1 MQTPAPPTTF
11 QTVRLARG
19 SHSSPDNGACV
30 MELASMLAGEP
41 FSDHPACACPVVGA
55 VLRLYNDRLGD
66 DRRQDLYRYASLVV
80 GSRAGEEAE
89 RARAQ
94 HCLEW
99 VEERRA
105 ERGILWRLVHRPA
118 RAGQRDPR
126 QQFMRRL
133 EPYLV
138 RVDEARHAQVLAL
151 IDELLEIGRCA
162 APAEPLPGQ
171 APVREL
177 VSA

>member
-1 MQTPAPPTTF
+1 MQTTAPPTTF

-41 FSDHPACACPVVGA
+41 FSDHPACACPVIGA

-66 DRRQDLYRYASLVV
+66 DRRQDLYRYASAVV
-80 GSRAGEEAE
+80 GSRCGEQGE
-89 RARAQ
+89 RQRALR
-94 HCLEW
+94 CLEW

-105 ERGILWRLVHRPA
+105 ERGALWRLLHRPV
-118 RAGQRDPR
+118 RPGERDPR

-138 RVDEARHAQVLAL
+138 RVDDARHVQVLAL
-151 IDELLEIGRCA
+151 VDELLAIGRRDA
-162 APAEPLPGQ
+162 AAVAVPAVTP
-171 APVREL
+171 AVA
-177 VSA
+177 V